1 MHWDCAQSKDRY
13 KAPQMLAI
21 DNITVRIA
29 GREILKGATANLPA
43 GRRIGLVGRNGA
55 GKSTLFN
62 VILGRLHQDDGDIS
76 WPSAW
81 RVGAVAQE
89 APGTDTSLLD
99 TVLEA
104 DPERLALLA
113 EAEHESDGHRL
124 GDIYH
129 RLEAIDAYTAPARA
143 AEILAGLGFSA
154 EDQLRPCRE
163 FSGGW
168 RMRVALAAILFS
180 APDLLLLDEP
190 TNYLDLE
197 GVLWLENFIQK
208 YRGTILIVS
217 HDRDL
222 LNTAC
227 EFILHLERGKLKLY
241 TGGYDTFMETRAAGR
256 AQDMAFAKK
265 QEAARAHMQK
275 FVDRFKASAAK
286 AAQAQSRM
294 KMLAKMAQ
302 VEVPPDEHVAPIRI
316 PKATAASPPLVTMD
330 RASVGYEPGKP
341 ILTGL
346 SFRFDPEDRVALL
359 GKNGNGK
366 STMAKLLAG
375 KLQAMGGDFT
385 PARKLV
391 VGYFAQHQA
400 EELDTTITP
409 IQTLQHLRPKLT
421 LEQVRTQL
429 GGFGFAQDKQQTQV
443 GKLSG
448 GERARLMLALATLDK
463 PNLLIL
469 DEPTNHLDIDARNEL
484 LTALNDF
491 DGAVIL
497 VSHDRRLIEATA
509 DRLLLVADG
518 HVTPFDGDLDDYRKF
533 LLSGDNAPTQR
544 DLARRAPEP
553 KAKKEE
559 ARRSNAEKRH
569 NLKPLKDKVNA
580 AEHQI
585 AALNTEIAKL
595 DKSLADP
602 LLFTRD
608 PAKAASVSK
617 KRADA
622 ARKLAVAEKSWLA
635 ASEAYE
641 NANS

>member
-1 MHWDCAQSKDRY
+1 
-13 KAPQMLAI
+13 MLAI
-21 DNITVRIA
+21 DNIVVRIA
-29 GREILKGATANLPA
+29 GREILSGATANLPA

-62 VILGRLHQDDGDIS
+62 VILGRLHPDDGQVS
-76 WPSAW
+76 WPNAW

-89 APGTDTSLLD
+89 APGTDVSLVD
-99 TVLEA
+99 TVLAA
-104 DPERLALLA
+104 DTERTKLLA
-113 EAEHESDGHRL
+113 EAEHETDGHRL

-154 EDQLRPCRE
+154 EDQLRPCKE

-227 EFILHLERGKLKLY
+227 EFILHLERGKVKLY
-241 TGGYDTFMETRAAGR
+241 TGGYDTFMATRAAAR

-275 FVDRFKASAAK
+275 FVDRFKASATK
-286 AAQAQSRM
+286 ARQAQSRV
-294 KMLAKMAQ
+294 KMLAKLAQ
-302 VEVPPDEHVAPIRI
+302 VEVPTDEHVAPIRI
-316 PKATAASPPLVTMD
+316 PEATDASPPLITMD
-330 RASVGYEPGKP
+330 RASVGYEAGKP
-341 ILTGL
+341 ILTNL

-400 EELDTTITP
+400 EELDTTVTP
-409 IQTLQHLRPKLT
+409 ILTLQRLRPKLT
-421 LEQVRTQL
+421 LEQVRGQL
-429 GGFGFAQDKQQTQV
+429 GGFGFTQDKQNTQV

-448 GERARLMLALATLDK
+448 GERARLMLALSTLDK

-509 DRLLLVADG
+509 ERLLLVADG
-518 HVTPFDGDLDDYRKF
+518 KVTPFEGDLDDYRRY
-533 LLSGDNAPTQR
+533 LLTGDNRPTRAAEPEARPRKEEQ
-544 DLARRAPEP
+544 RRA
-553 KAKKEE
+553 
-559 ARRSNAEKRH
+559 NAG
-569 NLKPLKDKVNA
+569 
-580 AEHQI
+580 
-585 AALNTEIAKL
+585 
-595 DKSLADP
+595 
-602 LLFTRD
+602 
-608 PAKAASVSK
+608 
-617 KRADA
+617 
-622 ARKLAVAEKSWLA
+622 
-635 ASEAYE
+635 
-641 NANS
+641 

>member
-1 MHWDCAQSKDRY
+1 
-13 KAPQMLAI
+13 MLAI
-21 DNITVRIA
+21 DNIVVRLA
-29 GREILKGATANLPA
+29 GREILSGATANLPA

-62 VILGRLHQDDGDIS
+62 VILRRLHADDGQIS
-76 WPSAW
+76 WPNSW

-89 APGTDTSLLD
+89 APGTDVSLLD

-104 DPERLALLA
+104 DPERLQLLA
-113 EAEHESDGHRL
+113 DAEHETDGHKL

-129 RLEAIDAYTAPARA
+129 RLEAIDAYTAPSRA

-154 EDQLRPCRE
+154 EDQLRPCKE

-222 LNTAC
+222 LNTGC

-241 TGGYDTFMETRAAGR
+241 TGGYDTFMATRAAAR
-256 AQDMAFAKK
+256 ANDMAFAKK

-294 KMLAKMAQ
+294 KMLAKMAM
-302 VEVPPDEHVAPIRI
+302 VEVPPDEYVAPIRI
-316 PKATAASPPLVTMD
+316 PQATAASPPLITMD
-330 RASVGYEPGKP
+330 RASVGYEAGKP
-341 ILTGL
+341 ILTGM

-375 KLQAMGGDFT
+375 KLEVMGGEFT

-400 EELDTTITP
+400 EELDTSLTS
-409 IQTLQHLRPKLT
+409 IQTLQHLRPKLI

-497 VSHDRRLIEATA
+497 VSHDRRLVEATA

-518 HVTPFDGDLDDYRKF
+518 KVTPFEGDLDDYRKF
-533 LLSGDNAPTQR
+533 LLTGTNAPT
-544 DLARRAPEP
+544 RRTEEPE
-553 KAKKEE
+553 AKPTKEV
-559 ARRSNAEKRH
+559 ARRSNAEKRQT
-569 NLKPLKDKVNA
+569 LKPLKDKVNA

-585 AALNTEIAKL
+585 ADLNAEIAKL
-595 DKSLADP
+595 DKALSDP

-622 ARKLAVAEKSWLA
+622 VRKLAVAEKAWLA
-635 ASEAYE
+635 ATEAYE
-641 NANS
+641 AENA

>member
-1 MHWDCAQSKDRY
+1 
-13 KAPQMLAI
+13 MLAI

-29 GREILKGATANLPA
+29 GREILSGATANLPA

-62 VILGRLHQDDGDIS
+62 VILGRLHQDDGEIS
-76 WPSAW
+76 LPSSW

-89 APGTDTSLLD
+89 APGTDVSLLD

-104 DPERLALLA
+104 DPERLRLLA
-113 EAEHESDGHRL
+113 EAEHETDGHKL
-124 GDIYH
+124 GEIYH
-129 RLEAIDAYTAPARA
+129 RLDAIDAYTAPARA

-154 EDQLRPCRE
+154 DDQLRPCRE

-208 YRGTILIVS
+208 YRGTILIIS

-241 TGGYDTFMETRAAGR
+241 TGGYDTFTATRAAAR

-286 AAQAQSRM
+286 ARQAQSRI
-294 KMLAKMAQ
+294 KMLAKMAL
-302 VEVPPDEHVAPIRI
+302 VEVPPDEHVAPIHI
-316 PKATAASPPLVTMD
+316 PEATSASPPLITMD

-375 KLQAMGGDFT
+375 KLQAMAGDFT

-409 IQTLQHLRPKLT
+409 IQTLQNLRPKLT

-429 GGFGFAQDKQQTQV
+429 GGFGFSQDKQQTAV

-509 DRLLLVADG
+509 DRLLLVSNG
-518 HVTPFDGDLDDYRKF
+518 HVTPFEGDLDDYRRF
-533 LLSGDNAPTQR
+533 LLSGESAPTQR
-544 DLARRAPEP
+544 EAARPAPEI
-553 KAKKEE
+553 KVSKEDV
-559 ARRSNAEKRH
+559 RRNAAEKRQT
-569 NLKPLKDKVNA
+569 LKPLKDKVDA
-580 AEHQI
+580 AESQI
-585 AALNTEIAKL
+585 AALTTELNKL
-595 DKSLADP
+595 DKALSDP
-602 LLFTRD
+602 LIFTQD

-617 KRADA
+617 KRAEA
-622 ARKLAVAEKSWLA
+622 ARKLAAAEKAWLA

-641 NANS
+641 NANV

>member
-1 MHWDCAQSKDRY
+1 
-13 KAPQMLAI
+13 MLAI
-21 DNITVRIA
+21 ENIVVRIA
-29 GREILKGATANLPA
+29 GREILSGATANLPA

-62 VILGRLHQDDGDIS
+62 VILGRLHPDDGDVN

-104 DPERLALLA
+104 DTERTRLLA
-113 EAEHESDGHRL
+113 EAETETDGHRL
-124 GDIYH
+124 GEIYH
-129 RLEAIDAYTAPARA
+129 RLDAVDAYTAPARA

-168 RMRVALAAILFS
+168 RMRVALAAVLFT

-197 GVLWLENFIQK
+197 GVLWLENFIQR

-241 TGGYDTFMETRAAGR
+241 TGNYDTFVETRAAQR
-256 AQDMAFAKK
+256 ALDAAFARK
-265 QEAARAHMQK
+265 QEAARAHMQA
-275 FVDRFKASAAK
+275 FVDRFKAK
-286 AAQAQSRM
+286 ASKARQAQSRM

-302 VEVPPDEHVAPIRI
+302 VEVPTDEHVAPIRI
-316 PKATAASPPLVTMD
+316 PPATPASPPLVTMD

-366 STMAKLLAG
+366 STLAKLLAG
-375 KLQAMGGDFT
+375 KLAPMSGELT

-391 VGYFAQHQA
+391 IGYFAQHQA
-400 EELDTTITP
+400 EELDTAITP
-409 IQTLQHLRPKLT
+409 IQTLQNLRPKLT
-421 LEQVRTQL
+421 LEQVRAQL
-429 GGFGFAQDKQQTQV
+429 GGFGFSQDKQQTAV

-509 DRLLLVADG
+509 ERLLLVSDG
-518 HVTPFDGDLDDYRKF
+518 KVTPFEGDLDDYRKF
-533 LLSGDNAPTQR
+533 LLTGDNRPT
-544 DLARRAPEP
+544 RRVEQAGPAATP
-553 KAKKEE
+553 AATKED
-559 ARRSNAEKRH
+559 ARRSNADRRAQ
-569 NLKPLKDKVNA
+569 LKPLKDKVTA
-580 AEHQI
+580 AESQI
-585 AALNTEIAKL
+585 AALTAELAKL

-602 LLFTRD
+602 LLFTQD
-608 PAKAASVSK
+608 PAKGNAISR
-617 KRADA
+617 KRAEA
-622 ARKLAVAEKSWLA
+622 ARKLDAAEKAWLA
-635 ASEAYE
+635 AQEAYE
-641 NANS
+641 AAGA

>member
-1 MHWDCAQSKDRY
+1 
-13 KAPQMLAI
+13 MLTI
-21 DNITVRIA
+21 DNIVVRIA
-29 GREILKGATANLPA
+29 GREILSGATANLPA

-62 VILGRLHQDDGDIS
+62 VILGHLHPDDGEVS

-81 RVGAVAQE
+81 KVGAVAQE

-104 DPERLALLA
+104 DTERSQLLA
-113 EAEHESDGHRL
+113 DAEHETDGHKL

-129 RLEAIDAYTAPARA
+129 RLEAIDAYTAPSRA

-154 EDQLRPCRE
+154 EDQLRPCKE

-168 RMRVALAAILFS
+168 RMRVALAAILFT

-208 YRGTILIVS
+208 YRGTILMVS

-227 EFILHLERGKLKLY
+227 EFILHLERGKVKLY
-241 TGGYDTFMETRAAGR
+241 TGGYDTFMATRAAAR
-256 AQDMAFAKK
+256 ANDMAFAKK
-265 QEAARAHMQK
+265 QDAARAHMQK

-294 KMLAKMAQ
+294 KMLAKMAT

-316 PKATAASPPLVTMD
+316 PQATPASPPLITMD
-330 RASVGYEPGKP
+330 RASVGYVAGKP
-341 ILTGL
+341 ILTGM

-375 KLQAMGGDFT
+375 KLQAMGGEFT

-400 EELDTTITP
+400 EELDTTVSP
-409 IQTLQHLRPKLT
+409 ILTLQRVRPKLT
-421 LEQVRTQL
+421 LEQVRGQL
-429 GGFGFAQDKQQTQV
+429 GGFGFSADKQQTQV

-509 DRLLLVADG
+509 DRLLLVSDG
-518 HVTPFDGDLDDYRKF
+518 HVTPFEGDLDDYRKF
-533 LLSGDNAPTQR
+533 LLTGDNAPT
-544 DLARRAPEP
+544 RRAPAPEV
-553 KAKKEE
+553 KVNKDE
-559 ARRSNAEKRH
+559 ARRSNAEKRQ

-585 AALNTEIAKL
+585 ADLTAEIAKL
-595 DKSLADP
+595 DKALSDP
-602 LLFTRD
+602 LLFTKD
-608 PAKAASVSK
+608 PAKAAAVSK

-622 ARKLAVAEKSWLA
+622 ARKLATAEKAWIA

-641 NANS
+641 NANA